1 VYRLTNPWQRYAWGS
16 ADLLPALLGL
26 RPDGRPLAEIWMGAH
41 AAAPSSVQIDGQ
53 DVGLDD
59 LISRAPQPMLG
70 ADVIRESGVHLPFM
84 MKLLAVDKP
93 LSLQVHPTR
102 EQAEE
107 GYCREDEAGLSL
119 TDLSRDYR
127 DRAHKPEVLYALTAF
142 EMLCGFRPVADVRE
156 LLEGL
161 RVEELDP
168 ILEGLDRPDPE
179 EALRA
184 VLTAVLT
191 ATPQRRQSV
200 TRAVVGSAQA
210 RRQERPAYRLLCDL
224 ARHYPDDCGIIASLL
239 LDHLRIRP
247 GEAVFI
253 GAGMLHSYVRGLGVE
268 LMATSDNVVRAGLT
282 AKHVD
287 VREVLRLVEFA
298 PGGPEALQP
307 ACSSGP
313 AVFVPPVRD
322 FALWTRAL
330 GPAVDSAAGHTAQG
344 PPSGP
349 RIALCFGG
357 RCTLMCR
364 TGRLDL
370 RPGQA
375 VFVPHADG
383 PFEISGMG
391 AVAVACSRT
400 GLSAISGRGD
410 DLEERSVEVSRQVE
424 RVQLGEHRSP

>member
-1 VYRLTNPWQRYAWGS
+1 
-16 ADLLPALLGL
+16 
-26 RPDGRPLAEIWMGAH
+26 MGAH
-41 AAAPSSVQIDGQ
+41 VAAPSSVQIDGH

-59 LISRAPQPMLG
+59 LIARAPEPMLG
-70 ADVIRESGVHLPFM
+70 ADVIRESGAHLPFM

-107 GYCREDEAGLSL
+107 GYRREDEAGLSL
-119 TDLSRDYR
+119 TDPSRDYR
-127 DRAHKPEVLYALTAF
+127 DRAHKPEVLYALTPF
-142 EMLCGFRPVADVRE
+142 EMVCGLRPVADVRE

-161 RVEELDP
+161 RVEELGP
-168 ILEGLDRPDPE
+168 ILEDLDRPDPE

-184 VLTAVLT
+184 VLTAILT
-191 ATPQRRQSV
+191 AAPQRWQSV
-200 TRAVVGSAQA
+200 TRAVVGSAQV
-210 RRQERPAYRLLCDL
+210 RRGERPAYRLLCDL

-239 LDHLRIRP
+239 LDHRRIRP

-287 VREVLRLVEFA
+287 VREVLRLVDFA
-298 PGGPEALQP
+298 PGRAEALQP
-307 ACSSGP
+307 ACSSGL
-313 AVFVPPVRD
+313 AVFMPPVRD
-322 FALWTRAL
+322 FALWTCAL
-330 GPAVDSAAGHTAQG
+330 GLAADSATVQG

-349 RIALCFGG
+349 RIALCCDG

-364 TGRLDL
+364 AERLDL

-383 PFEISGMG
+383 PFEISGTG
-391 AVAVACSRT
+391 AVAVACTRT
-400 GLSAISGRGD
+400 GLSAISGGGD
-410 DLEERSVEVSRQVE
+410 DLEERSVEVPRQVE
-424 RVQLGEHRSP
+424 RMQLGEHRGP